1 MNGLFETDD
10 GCKIA
15 YDFRRVDGRP
25 VLVLSPSLGTT
36 MALFEP
42 QIEALADRYSVLRY
56 DPRGHGQSQA
66 FAGAYSMDR
75 LGRDAV
81 ALLDHLDIQ
90 RAHFVGVSLGG
101 MVGQWLGYRAPER
114 MLRLVLANT
123 SAYMGPPENWATRIA
138 AVSEQ
143 GASAIADAVIERWF
157 TPEFRAMH
165 PARVDRARAMLVRTD
180 PLGYAG
186 CCAAIRDMDL
196 RPTTELIGVPTLVI
210 AGRQDPATP
219 LDHARFLAGHVP
231 GATLVELDAAH
242 LANLEQP
249 YAFNCALAEFL
260 EAE

>member
-15 YDFRRVDGRP
+15 YDFRPVDGRA
-25 VLVLSPSLGTT
+25 VLLLSPSLGTT

-42 QIEALADRYSVLRY
+42 QIEALAGRYSILRY

-81 ALLDHLDIQ
+81 ALLDHLEIQ
-90 RAHFVGVSLGG
+90 RAHYAGVSLGG
-101 MVGQWLGYRAPER
+101 MVGQWLAYRAPER
-114 MLRLVLANT
+114 LRRLVLANT
-123 SAYMGPPENWATRIA
+123 SAYMGPPAGWAGRIA

-143 GASAIADAVIERWF
+143 GAASIADAVIERWF

-165 PARVDRARAMLVRTD
+165 PARVDHARAMLVRTD

-196 RPTTELIGVPTLVI
+196 RATAELIDVPTLVI
-210 AGRQDPATP
+210 AGSQDPATP
-219 LDHARFLAGHVP
+219 LDHAHFLAENIP
-231 GATLVELDAAH
+231 GAALIELDAAH

-260 EAE
+260 EVE